1 MTKVKM
7 KKILQIAKW
16 VLIIGGFLLIA
27 AAGILRLSDVD
38 RPGTVN
44 EPEPLPDTITEFSYP
59 AILNEC
65 EWYRMSTGL
74 VEFYPLEDQLPKIVD
89 KMTLEKEKWT
99 MMVVRA
105 GTSRNTPWGKP
116 EGSKKYIPLPAWET
130 QEGIHQERQI
140 SEFSVRTDCEILE
153 ILYGGDKT
161 FSEGEMI
168 SVTEPYFIVDG
179 RMPILQEELGGNFL
193 CSWDTPRK
201 YEPLQDG
208 EIYCMIVFRAY
219 LNSGVKNPKDLETVP
234 VGHTTYKLSGPRT
247 QAGYERDE
255 EAWQNNFQWL
265 LQNYD
270 LQKYMTP

>member
-1 MTKVKM
+1 
-7 KKILQIAKW
+7 
-16 VLIIGGFLLIA
+16 
-27 AAGILRLSDVD
+27 
-38 RPGTVN
+38 
-44 EPEPLPDTITEFSYP
+44 
-59 AILNEC
+59 
-65 EWYRMSTGL
+65 
-74 VEFYPLEDQLPKIVD
+74 
-89 KMTLEKEKWT
+89 

-130 QEGIHQERQI
+130 QEGIHRERQI

-201 YEPLQDG
+201 
-208 EIYCMIVFRAY
+208 
-219 LNSGVKNPKDLETVP
+219 
-234 VGHTTYKLSGPRT
+234 
-247 QAGYERDE
+247 
-255 EAWQNNFQWL
+255 
-265 LQNYD
+265 
-270 LQKYMTP
+270 